1 MAITTDRIPRKI
13 SHPQLHPHHVR
24 RPTKENEM
32 ENSKLNLV
40 AFGWALSGALVVLLI
55 LCEAAAVIL
64 PGWQITHGWL
74 MLFSTAEAG
83 SLRNLID
90 GIIFS
95 AFFGWVTAA
104 VLVLIYNRLV
114 RR

>member
-1 MAITTDRIPRKI
+1 
-13 SHPQLHPHHVR
+13 
-24 RPTKENEM
+24 M

-40 AFGWALSGALVVLLI
+40 AFGWALSGALVVLLV

-90 GIIFS
+90 GVIFS
-95 AFFGWVTAA
+95 AFFGWITAA

>member
-1 MAITTDRIPRKI
+1 
-13 SHPQLHPHHVR
+13 
-24 RPTKENEM
+24 M

-40 AFGWALSGALVVLLI
+40 AFGWALSGALVVLLV
-55 LCEAAAVIL
+55 LCEAAAMLL
-64 PGWQITHGWL
+64 PGWQLAHNWL

-90 GIIFS
+90 GVIFS

>member
-1 MAITTDRIPRKI
+1 
-13 SHPQLHPHHVR
+13 
-24 RPTKENEM
+24 M
-32 ENSKLNLV
+32 ETSKLDLL

-55 LCEAAAVIL
+55 LCEAAAMIL
-64 PGWQITHGWL
+64 PEWQLAHNWL

-83 SLRNLID
+83 SFRNLID

-95 AFFGWVTAA
+95 AVFGWIVAV
-104 VLVLIYNRLV
+104 VLVSIYNRLV

>member
-1 MAITTDRIPRKI
+1 MAITMGRIFRKM
-13 SHPQLHPHHVR
+13 SRPQTHRLHVQ

-32 ENSKLNLV
+32 ENSKLDLV
-40 AFGWALSGALVVLLI
+40 AFGWALSGALVVLLV
-55 LCEAAAVIL
+55 LCEAAAIIL

-90 GIIFS
+90 GVIFS
-95 AFFGWVTAA
+95 AFFGWITAA

>member
-1 MAITTDRIPRKI
+1 
-13 SHPQLHPHHVR
+13 
-24 RPTKENEM
+24 M

-40 AFGWALSGALVVLLI
+40 AFGWALSGALVVLLV
-55 LCEAAAVIL
+55 LCEAAAMIL
-64 PGWQITHGWL
+64 PGWQLAHNWL
-74 MLFSTAEAG
+74 TLFSTAEVG

-95 AFFGWVTAA
+95 AVFGWITAV
-104 VLVLIYNRLV
+104 VLVSIYNRLV